1 MAERG
6 CSVEDVVN
14 QAFWRGK
21 RVLLTGHTGFKGA
34 WLALWLQ
41 QMQAQ
46 VFGFALPPS
55 TTPSLYELGE
65 VAEGM
70 HSTMG
75 DIRDAQALASHI
87 RESSPEIIIH
97 LAAQA
102 IVSEGY
108 ADPTGTYATNVMGT
122 VHLLEAARST
132 PGIKSIVVI
141 TSDKCYENHEWEWP
155 YRETDRLGGHDPYS
169 NSKACTE
176 LVTSAFRQSFL
187 AEQGIGL
194 ATARAGN
201 VFGGGDW
208 SKNRLI
214 PDLLSA
220 FATGQPAFLRN
231 PSSVRPWQHV
241 LEPLAGYLRLAE
253 LLHGDPKFADAYNFG
268 PRSED
273 TLSVAGIATE
283 LAKAW
288 GENASFK
295 CEPRNFPHEAGQLR
309 LDSSLAHQ
317 HLGWKPRLT
326 LQQGLNAAAS
336 WQKAWLSGIQMRTFT
351 LKQISEY
358 MSL

>member
-1 MAERG
+1 
-6 CSVEDVVN
+6 
-14 QAFWRGK
+14 
-21 RVLLTGHTGFKGA
+21 
-34 WLALWLQ
+34 
-41 QMQAQ
+41 MQAQ
-46 VFGFALPPS
+46 VYGFALPPS
-55 TTPSLYELGE
+55 TTPSLYALGE

-70 HSTMG
+70 HSTFG
-75 DIRDAQALASHI
+75 DIRVAEPLATFI
-87 RESSPEIIIH
+87 KESSPEIVLH

-122 VHLLEAARST
+122 VHLLDAVRTT

-155 YRETDRLGGHDPYS
+155 YRETDSLGGHDPYS

-176 LVTSAFRQSFL
+176 LVAAAFRQSFL
-187 AEQGIGL
+187 AAKGIGL

-220 FATGQPAFLRN
+220 FSTGQPALLRN
-231 PSSVRPWQHV
+231 PESIRPWQHV

-253 LLHGDPKFADAYNFG
+253 LLYDNPKLAGSFNFG

-283 LAKAW
+283 LSKAW
-288 GENASFK
+288 GENARFQ
-295 CEPRNFPHEAGQLR
+295 CEKRDFPHEAGQLR
-309 LDSSLAHQ
+309 LDSSLAQH
-317 HLGWKPRLT
+317 HLGWKPRLS
-326 LQQGLNAAAS
+326 LQQGLTAAVN
-336 WQKAWLSGIQMRTFT
+336 WQKAWLSGNQMRDFT
-351 LKQISEY
+351 LNQISEY